1 MNKATHQKTKKTTSK
16 KDKKENQPSEKKLI
30 QRNRVK
36 KYFLEASIAI
46 IKEEG
51 LENLTTK
58 KIGDRAGYSY
68 ATIYNYFENFNELIC
83 ISMIQLANECAD
95 FITANLKGDNIL
107 EVCSNF
113 ADLLVEYNA
122 TNTNIYY
129 PFLSTA
135 VDYSYFD
142 NEQATHFMHPAYQI
156 ILNEIKS
163 SSEFANIDE
172 KEILVLMDIMT
183 AIFHSALHFYIILK
197 NPKTVEELKII
208 VRTQLQF
215 MLEKYL
221 N

>member
-1 MNKATHQKTKKTTSK
+1 MDKQTPKKLNKEKKK
-16 KDKKENQPSEKKLI
+16 IDKQENKPSEKKMI

-83 ISMIQLANECAD
+83 ISMIQMAHECAD
-95 FITANLKGDNIL
+95 HITANLKGDNIL

-113 ADLLVEYNA
+113 SDLLVEYNA

-129 PFLSTA
+129 PFLSTTI
-135 VDYSYFD
+135 DYSYFD
-142 NEQATHFMHPAYQI
+142 NDQATHFMHPAYQI
-156 ILNEIKS
+156 ILKEIKS
-163 SSEFANIDE
+163 STEFSNINED
-172 KEILVLMDIMT
+172 EILVLMDIMT
-183 AIFHSALHFYIILK
+183 AIFHSALHFYIILN
-197 NPKTVEELKII
+197 NPKTVEELKKI

-215 MLEKYL
+215 MLQRYL
-221 N
+221 K